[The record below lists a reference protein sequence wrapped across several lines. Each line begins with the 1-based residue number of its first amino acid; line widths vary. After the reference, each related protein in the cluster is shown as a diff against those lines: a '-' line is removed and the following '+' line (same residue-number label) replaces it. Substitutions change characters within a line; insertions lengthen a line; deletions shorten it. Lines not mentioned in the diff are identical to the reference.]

1 MKVMNEDVKI
11 IDESAEILMNR
22 LIARDTY
29 RMEIKCEM
37 SRRLRPGQFVNAEVE
52 GYTLR
57 RPISVSSFDPEKGV
71 LVLLYKVLGEGTAKM
86 AKMKPGDKMRIFGPL
101 GNGFPIEK
109 GTSALLL
116 GGGAGVGP
124 LIQTAKAL
132 SRTMETVTVALGFPT
147 KEEVY
152 GLEDFEVLGIEPR
165 LSTDDGTLG
174 FHGNVL
180 QLVESEKLW
189 GEVVYAC
196 GPKRML
202 KGVEDTFERGYI
214 SLDVRMACG
223 MGACMACVCKDKKE
237 EGRYRRV
244 CKEGPVFPIGS
255 VVY

>member
-1 MKVMNEDVKI
+1 MNENNVKM
-11 IDESAEILMNR
+11 IDESAEILVNR

-37 SRRLRPGQFVNAEVE
+37 SKHLKPGQFINVEVA

-57 RPISVSSFDPEKGV
+57 RPISVSCYDPERETV
-71 LVLLYKVLGEGTAKM
+71 VLLYKVLGEGTAKM
-86 AKMKPGDKMRIFGPL
+86 AMLRSGEMLRIFGPL

-109 GTSALLL
+109 GESALLL

-132 SRTMETVTVALGFPT
+132 SGTMKTVTVALGFPT
-147 KEEVY
+147 KAEVY
-152 GLEDFEVLGIEPR
+152 GLEDFEALGIKPR
-165 LSTDDGTLG
+165 LSTDDGTAG

-180 QLVESEKLW
+180 QLVEAERLQ

-202 KGVEDTFERGYI
+202 KGVENTFARGYI

-223 MGACMACVCKDKKE
+223 MGACMACVCKDAKE
-237 EGRYRRV
+237 EGRYHRV
-244 CKEGPVFPIGS
+244 CKEGPVFSIGS

>member
-1 MKVMNEDVKI
+1 MSETSNKMMDETVQILANE
-11 IDESAEILMNR
+11 
-22 LIARDTY
+22 LIARETY
-29 RMEIKCEM
+29 RMEIQCEM
-37 SRRLRPGQFVNAEVE
+37 SKILKPGQFVNVELE

-57 RPISVSSFDPEKGV
+57 RPISVSSYDPEKSL

-86 AKMKPGDKMRIFGPL
+86 ALMKPGDTLKILGPL
-101 GNGFPIEK
+101 GNGFPIEE
-109 GTSALLL
+109 GESALLL

-132 SRTMETVTVALGFPT
+132 SKTMKTVTVALGFPT

-152 GLEDFEVLGIEPR
+152 GLEAFEELGIKPWI
-165 LSTDDGTLG
+165 STDDGTMG

-180 QLVESEKLW
+180 QLVEAEKLN
-189 GEVVYAC
+189 GQVVYAC

-202 KGVEDTFERGYI
+202 KGVEENFERGYI

-237 EGRYRRV
+237 EGRYHRV